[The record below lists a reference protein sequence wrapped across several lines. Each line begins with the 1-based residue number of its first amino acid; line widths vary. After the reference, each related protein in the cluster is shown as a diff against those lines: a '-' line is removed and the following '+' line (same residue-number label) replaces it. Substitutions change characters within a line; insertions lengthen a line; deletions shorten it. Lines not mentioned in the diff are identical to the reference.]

1 MLPRRIFLDDG
12 RRRLYW
18 YKYFL
23 VRLLNL
29 SSRFASEVFTKHFY
43 TIMSAKP
50 PVIAASPADFVTPP
64 DHDSIDSNAI
74 PGDKQAGH
82 SVKPGP
88 DGSVQQSQRME
99 SALGDALL
107 RFLRIRKGP
116 KPNSHDPYAIATQ
129 PSIWDSENI
138 EEYKALYIH
147 PQWENWAAFDPSFV
161 WTWKEE
167 DAVRHK
173 VDWKIMVW
181 VCVMFAA
188 LNIDR

>member
-1 MLPRRIFLDDG
+1 
-12 RRRLYW
+12 
-18 YKYFL
+18 
-23 VRLLNL
+23 
-29 SSRFASEVFTKHFY
+29 
-43 TIMSAKP
+43 MSAGP
-50 PVIAASPADFVTPP
+50 PVISASPADFAAPT
-64 DHDSIDSNAI
+64 DYDSIDSKAA

-82 SVKPGP
+82 SVKTGP
-88 DGSVQQSQRME
+88 DGNVQQNQRME
-99 SALGDALL
+99 SVLGDAVL

-116 KPNSHDPYAIATQ
+116 KLNSHDPSAIATQ

-147 PQWENWAAFDPSFV
+147 PQWENWAAFDPSFL

-167 DAVRHK
+167 DAVRQK

-181 VCVMFAA
+181 VCIMFAA

>member
-1 MLPRRIFLDDG
+1 MP
-12 RRRLYW
+12 
-18 YKYFL
+18 
-23 VRLLNL
+23 
-29 SSRFASEVFTKHFY
+29 S
-43 TIMSAKP
+43 KP
-50 PVIAASPADFVTPP
+50 PVIAASPADFATPTG
-64 DHDSIDSNAI
+64 HDSIDSKAA
-74 PGDKQAGH
+74 PDDKRAGH

-88 DGSVQQSQRME
+88 DGIVQQNQRME
-99 SALGDALL
+99 SVLGDAVL

-116 KPNSHDPYAIATQ
+116 KLNSHDPNAIATQ

-147 PQWENWAAFDPSFV
+147 PQWENWAAFDPSFI

-181 VCVMFAA
+181 VCIMFAA

>member
-1 MLPRRIFLDDG
+1 MSVNTRPPAI
-12 RRRLYW
+12 
-18 YKYFL
+18 
-23 VRLLNL
+23 
-29 SSRFASEVFTKHFY
+29 AS
-43 TIMSAKP
+43 
-50 PVIAASPADFVTPP
+50 SPADFAAPT
-64 DHDSIDSNAI
+64 DYDSIDPKATL
-74 PGDKQAGH
+74 GDAQAGH
-82 SVKPGP
+82 SVKPGHGQDDAVKQNP
-88 DGSVQQSQRME
+88 RME
-99 SALGDALL
+99 SVLGDAVL

-116 KPNSHDPYAIATQ
+116 KLNSHDPNAIATQ
-129 PSIWDSENI
+129 PSIWDSKNI

-147 PQWENWAAFDPSFV
+147 PHWENWAAFDPGFL